1 MVEAGAAAASGGGAG
16 GRRQGQ
22 GEPCLGMGHWG
33 GALPLGVWVL
43 MGVVCAVEV
52 LEALPGL
59 ARVVSGLG
67 CSVHRTGI
75 HGTLR

>member
-22 GEPCLGMGHWG
+22 GEPWAWG
-33 GALPLGVWVL
+33 TLPLGVWVL

>member
-22 GEPCLGMGHWG
+22 GEPWAW
-33 GALPLGVWVL
+33 GALPSAHGVGGWVL

-67 CSVHRTGI
+67 CSVHRTGT

>member
-22 GEPCLGMGHWG
+22 GRRRTLGMGDE
-33 GALPLGVWVL
+33 LPLGVWVL

>member
-22 GEPCLGMGHWG
+22 GEHEGEPWAWG
-33 GALPLGVWVL
+33 TLPLGVWVL

-67 CSVHRTGI
+67 CSVHRTGT